1 MKRPSLP
8 VMFLIIFWIV
18 YSVVAAY
25 ALYQALPLLNREL
38 LLILGEVA
46 VFPVFATFAFLFYA
60 RHRHSIDNRAC

>member
-38 LLILGEVA
+38 LLILDGVA